1 MPDQDIDWYSPDLA
15 TFGDRIAGAREA
27 LAMSQRDLAHRL
39 GVRVETLQGWED
51 DRTEPRAN
59 RLQMLSGLLNVSM
72 RWLMTGEG
80 RGPEPG
86 QPVDADAHALLAELR
101 EVRVQVLHES
111 ERLAL
116 LEKRLKRLLETRG

>member
-1 MPDQDIDWYSPDLA
+1 
-15 TFGDRIAGAREA
+15 
-27 LAMSQRDLAHRL
+27 MSQRDLAHRL

-59 RLQMLSGLLNVSM
+59 RLQMLSGLLKVSM

-80 RGPEPG
+80 QGPEPT
-86 QPVDADAHALLAELR
+86 QPTEADAAALLTELR
-101 EVRVQVLHES
+101 DLRIQVSRAS

-116 LEKRLKRLLETRG
+116 LEKRLRRLLEHPA

>member
-15 TFGDRIAGAREA
+15 TFGDRLAGARDA
-27 LAMSQRDLAHRL
+27 LGMSQRDLAHRL

-59 RLQMLSGLLNVSM
+59 RLRMLSGLLNVSM

-80 RGPEPG
+80 QGPETT
-86 QPVDADAHALLAELR
+86 QPTEADAVALLTEMRDLR
-101 EVRVQVLHES
+101 IQVSRAS

-116 LEKRLKRLLETRG
+116 LEKRLRRLLEQPA